1 MIEIQETLADG
12 TFLYGWK
19 SEPPLTPIVPSYACH
34 FTEKKIFSEEECESW
49 NEYLLEQEQFLL
61 DKFRT
66 PTGDGGTGLS
76 PLSITSRFRNFN
88 LLKFDFHLIPKLK
101 TEIFNGIKT
110 ILSISDNNNWQE
122 TIYANC
128 WFNVLRKG
136 EEMHP
141 HSHSYHKNSLYG
153 FHVSINAIETFTSYY
168 HPIKFVEDTFR
179 VPNKIGYLT
188 LFPNYIPHSVSPN
201 QHETHRIS
209 IAGDTFPS
217 TWLDEPAP
225 DTHNKHLLEIG
236 TYNGNNELL
245 QETR

>member
-1 MIEIQETLADG
+1 ML
-12 TFLYGWK
+12 K
-19 SEPPLTPIVPSYACH
+19 
-34 FTEKKIFSEEECESW
+34 
-49 NEYLLEQEQFLL
+49 QEQILL

-66 PTGDGGTGLS
+66 TKSNGGTGLS
-76 PLSITSRFRNFN
+76 PISITSRFADFN
-88 LLKFDFHLIPKLK
+88 LLKFDFHLVPELK
-101 TEIFNGIKT
+101 TKIFNGIKT

-122 TIYANC
+122 TIYANS
-128 WFNVLRKG
+128 WFNVLRQG
-136 EEMHP
+136 EEMQT
-141 HSHSYHKNSLYG
+141 HSHGYHKNSLYG

-168 HPIKFVEDTFR
+168 HPIKFEEDAFR

-201 QHETHRIS
+201 KHETHRIS

-217 TWLDEPAP
+217 TWLDEPSARLN
-225 DTHNKHLLEIG
+225 NKHLLEIG